1 MGSSVTSSRR
11 NLAEFEHSEWQGRT
25 DGTPWMQ
32 RMLIAL
38 IRVLPLWLMYGV
50 MGLVIPFYM
59 LFGGGFRPSYA
70 FFRKRIGY
78 GPLKSFLHVYSN
90 EFGFGMVVLDRFAVY
105 AGKKF
110 KVDEYR
116 KDIFDRLE
124 KEDGGFMMLSSHTG
138 CFEMAGYM
146 FTSKLKKVHALV
158 YPGESGTIAA
168 NRGRV
173 FSSTNVE
180 MVPVQPDLSHVFTL
194 NSALADGQI
203 VTMPGDRVYGSGK
216 TVRAEFFGAPASFP
230 AGPFTL
236 AAQRNVPVIS
246 VFVMKD
252 GYRRYR
258 VYIEEL
264 AIDREASRAEQVSA
278 MAQAYASRM
287 ESIVREYPDQ
297 WYNFFD
303 FWK

>member
-1 MGSSVTSSRR
+1 
-11 NLAEFEHSEWQGRT
+11 
-25 DGTPWMQ
+25 MQ
-32 RMLIAL
+32 RLLILL

-59 LFGGGFRPSYA
+59 LFGGGYHPSYR
-70 FFRKRIGY
+70 FFHQRMGY
-78 GPLKSFLHVYSN
+78 GPLKSFLHVYIN
-90 EFGFGMVVLDRFAVY
+90 EFGMGMVVLDRFAVY

-110 KVDEYR
+110 RIDEYR
-116 KDIFDRLE
+116 KDLFDRLE
-124 KEDGGFMMLSSHTG
+124 AEDSGFMMLSSHTG

-146 FTSKLKKVHALV
+146 FISKVKKIYAMVF
-158 YPGESGTIAA
+158 PGETGTIAA
-168 NRGRV
+168 NRSRV

-180 MVPVQPDLSHVFTL
+180 MVPVKPDLSHVFTL

-203 VTMPGDRVYGSGK
+203 VTMPGDRVFGSGK
-216 TVRAEFFGAPASFP
+216 TVQAEFFGAQASFP

-236 AAQRNVPVIS
+236 ASQREVPVLS
-246 VFVMKD
+246 VFVMKA

-258 VYIEEL
+258 VYLEEL
-264 AIDREASRAEQVSA
+264 PFDAEAPRREQVA
-278 MAQAYASRM
+278 LMAQAYASRM
-287 ESIVREYPDQ
+287 ESIVRQYPDQ

>member
-1 MGSSVTSSRR
+1 MTSLPKD
-11 NLAEFEHSEWQGRT
+11 LAEFEHSEWKGRT

-32 RMLIAL
+32 RLLILL

-59 LFGGGFRPSYA
+59 LFGGGFHPSYS
-70 FFRKRIGY
+70 FFHRRMGY
-78 GPLKSFLHVYSN
+78 GPLKSFLHVYLN
-90 EFGFGMVVLDRFAVY
+90 EFGMGMVVLDRFAVY

-110 KVDEYR
+110 RIEEYR
-116 KDIFDRLE
+116 KDLFDRLE
-124 KEDGGFMMLSSHTG
+124 TLPGGFLMLSSHTG

-146 FTSKLKKVHALV
+146 FVSKVKKIFALV
-158 YPGESGTIAA
+158 FPGETGTIAK
-168 NRGRV
+168 NRGKV

-180 MVPVQPDLSHVFTL
+180 MVPVGPDLSHVFTL

-203 VTMPGDRVYGSGK
+203 VTMPGDRAFGSGK
-216 TVRAEFFGAPASFP
+216 TVKADFFGAPASFP

-236 AAQRNVPVIS
+236 AAQREVPVLS
-246 VFVMKD
+246 VFVMKE
-252 GYRRYR
+252 GVRRYR

-264 AIDREASRAEQVSA
+264 PCEREASRREQVSL

-287 ESIVREYPDQ
+287 ESIVRRYPNQ